1 MGRRGRRGGALGSEL
16 AAAAVLSL
24 ILLVSAFAA
33 TVSAHGLKTGFAD
46 QSLFA
51 SPDASVRAAWL
62 DQAVEEHADVIRIN
76 AFWSEVVGP
85 QQPANPT
92 NPADPAYDFSSLDA
106 AVRDARAR
114 GFTVMLT
121 VLSAPVWASG
131 RNPPS
136 NVRLGAWKPDPK
148 ALGKFAQALASRY
161 SGKLRG
167 LPRVRYFEAWNEP
180 NQTGYLAPQ
189 WDGKRRVSPDRY
201 RRLLNA
207 FYAGVKAAQPRAV
220 VIGGAMSPFG
230 DSRGDPL
237 DPRHPRIR
245 PLVFARD
252 LFCLSRKLK
261 RTRCGAKPHLD
272 VLSQHPINQ
281 LNPPG
286 YSAINPDDVQVADFH
301 ELRRV
306 LRAAERV
313 NHVRPAG
320 HHALWATEI
329 WWQTKPPADPGVP
342 VAKQARWLEE
352 SMYMLWKQGA
362 SAVVQFNIRD
372 PANAGAGS
380 FLSPASGT
388 FFHSGK
394 KKPSYRSFRFP
405 FVTHRKSKKRVG
417 LWGKAPESG
426 KLKVQVKRRNGWRTI
441 EKVKAHS
448 GKIFTGSVRL
458 RGKADLRGK
467 VGRTTS
473 LVWHQR

>member
-1 MGRRGRRGGALGSEL
+1 
-16 AAAAVLSL
+16 VFSL
-24 ILLVSAFAA
+24 ICFGFVSVYPA
-33 TVSAHGLKTGFAD
+33 TASARGLKTGFAD

-51 SPDASVRAAWL
+51 SPDGSVRSAWL
-62 DQAVEEHADVIRIN
+62 DQAVKEHADVIRIN
-76 AFWSEVVGP
+76 VFWSEVVGSQP
-85 QQPANPT
+85 PANPT
-92 NPADPAYDFSSLDA
+92 NPADSAYDFSSIDA
-106 AVRDARAR
+106 AVTDARAR

-121 VLSAPVWASG
+121 VLRAPVWALG
-131 RNPPS
+131 RNPPDDA
-136 NVRLGAWKPDPK
+136 RPGAWKPDPK
-148 ALGKFAQALASRY
+148 ALGEFAQALARRY
-161 SGKLRG
+161 SGKLRGG

-189 WDGKRRVSPDRY
+189 WEGKRRVSPDRY

-207 FYAGVKAAQPRAV
+207 FYAGVKAAQPTAV

-237 DPRHPRIR
+237 DPRRPRIR

-281 LNPPG
+281 FNPPD
-286 YSAINPDDVQVADFH
+286 YSAINPNDIQVADFH
-301 ELRRV
+301 KLRRV

-313 NHVRPAG
+313 KHVRPAG

-329 WWQTKPPADPGVP
+329 WWQTKPPTDFGVP
-342 VAKQARWLEE
+342 VARQARWLEE

-372 PANAGAGS
+372 PANAGS
-380 FLSPASGT
+380 FLSPASGV
-388 FFHSGK
+388 FFHSGE
-394 KKPSYRSFRFP
+394 KKPAYRSFRFP

-417 LWGKAPESG
+417 LWGKAPETG
-426 KLKVQVKRRNGWRTI
+426 KLKVQKKRRKGWHTI
-441 EKVKAHS
+441 DKLNVRA
-448 GKIFTGSVRL
+448 GKIFTESLRL
-458 RGKADLRGK
+458 RGKAKLRGK
-467 VGRTTS
+467 IGKTTS
-473 LVWHQR
+473 LVWRQR